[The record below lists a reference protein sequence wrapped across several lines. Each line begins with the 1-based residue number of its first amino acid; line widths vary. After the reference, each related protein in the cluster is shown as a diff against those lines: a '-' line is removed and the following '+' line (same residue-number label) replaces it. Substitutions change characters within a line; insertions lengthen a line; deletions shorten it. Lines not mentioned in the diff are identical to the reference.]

1 MLKHRYIDRICIAA
15 ALAAAVLT
23 ILFMYG
29 EKFGITRASADPGY
43 VDRLFDSQRVH
54 TVDIQVE
61 NWEEFLE
68 QAEAEDRKSV
78 V

>member
-29 EKFGITRASADPGY
+29 EKLY
-43 VDRLFDSQRVH
+43 
-54 TVDIQVE
+54 
-61 NWEEFLE
+61 FL
-68 QAEAEDRKSV
+68 S
-78 V
+78 